1 MSAIDFQM
9 INQKAVAALPAI
21 LGRILPGGFYACDRH
36 EYVVKNPRRAD
47 RRAGSFKIRVAGR
60 RAGCWADF
68 STGDKGGD
76 VVSLIAFIEG
86 TSQREAATALA
97 RVLGIELS
105 GATEVAD
112 A

>member
-1 MSAIDFQM
+1 
-9 INQKAVAALPAI
+9 
-21 LGRILPGGFYACDRH
+21 
-36 EYVVKNPRRAD
+36 
-47 RRAGSFKIRVAGR
+47 VAGR

-97 RVLGIELS
+97 RMLGIELS

>member
-1 MSAIDFQM
+1 M
-9 INQKAVAALPAI
+9 
-21 LGRILPGGFYACDRH
+21 
-36 EYVVKNPRRAD
+36 KNPRRAD

-86 TSQREAATALA
+86 ISQQEAAAALA
-97 RVLGIELS
+97 RMLGTAPS
-105 GATEVAD
+105 AATEVAD